1 MFPLAVMHKT
11 SLLSVAAVAV
21 LVLLVGCSGRPSIIP
36 NPDKSLRKTSAEF
49 AADAAKRHP
58 YKKDAPRGGEAVA
71 RAQVGYT
78 LNQVDV
84 VNLSQEPWNDVE
96 VWVNQDYVV
105 FVPSMPP
112 NQLKSLPFQMM
123 FDDKGN
129 YFPLD
134 NKKVLVKKVEILRDG
149 KLYDVPVKLGD

>member
-1 MFPLAVMHKT
+1 MHKIT
-11 SLLSVAAVAV
+11 SLLVLVAV
-21 LVLLVGCSGRPSIIP
+21 TAGCSGRPSIIP
-36 NPDKSLRKTSAEF
+36 NPDKSLRKTSSQF

-96 VWVNQDYVV
+96 VWVNQNYVV
-105 FVPSMPP
+105 FLPSMPP
-112 NQLKSLPFQMM
+112 NQLKSIPFQML
-123 FDDKGN
+123 FDDQGN

-134 NKKVLVKKVEILRDG
+134 NKKTLVTKVEVLRDG
-149 KLYDVPVKLGD
+149 KMYDVPVKLGD

>member
-1 MFPLAVMHKT
+1 MHKN
-11 SLLSVAAVAV
+11 SLLLLIAVAV
-21 LVLLVGCSGRPSIIP
+21 LAGCSGRPSIFP
-36 NPDKSLRKTSAEF
+36 NSDKSLRKTSAQF

-78 LNQVDV
+78 LNQLDV

-96 VWVNQDYVV
+96 VWVNQKYVV
-105 FVPSMPP
+105 FLPSMPP
-112 NQLKSLPFQMM
+112 NQLKSIPFQML
-123 FDDKGN
+123 FDDQGS

-134 NKKVLVKKVEILRDG
+134 NKKVLVTKVEAYRDG
-149 KLYDVPVKLGD
+149 KMYDVPVKLGD

>member
-1 MFPLAVMHKT
+1 MHKST
-11 SLLSVAAVAV
+11 LLLIAVAFIAV
-21 LVLLVGCSGRPSIIP
+21 AFVAGCSGRPSIIP
-36 NPDKSLRKTSAEF
+36 NSDKSLRKTSSQF

-78 LNQVDV
+78 LNQIDL

-96 VWVNQDYVV
+96 VWVNQNYVV
-105 FVPSMPP
+105 HIAAMQP
-112 NQLKSLPFQMM
+112 NKLETIPFQMI
-123 FDDKGN
+123 FDDQGN

-134 NKKVLVKKVEILRDG
+134 NKKTLVNKVEVLRDG
-149 KLYDVPVKLGD
+149 KMYDVPVKLGD